1 MKVSHRWLRYDGP
14 LTLRISVRAIFRVK
28 DSHRNVFNTKK
39 KPYINKIANQLAQ
52 AQSVEEIFSSP
63 RFCGLL
69 DNNKLFVGMLI
80 KHH

>member
-39 KPYINKIANQLAQ
+39 PYINKVADQLAQ
-52 AQSVEEIFSSP
+52 SAEEIPSSP

-69 DNNKLFVGMLI
+69 DHNTLFIG
-80 KHH
+80 KC